1 MMLVRWGA
9 EQLVGWIKMK
19 MRVFAALALI
29 PVGLAAS
36 HAAAGE
42 APVALAALARLEPGQ
57 WELHSRDPANP
68 SFRLCV
74 KDLSDLLQVRH
85 IGKSCSHFVV
95 EDKPMRASVT
105 YACPKAGHGR
115 TDLRVETSRLIQLS
129 SQGVAD
135 GLPFAL
141 NLEGR
146 RTGECGPMARR

>member
-1 MMLVRWGA
+1 
-9 EQLVGWIKMK
+9 MK
-19 MRVFAALALI
+19 LRIFAALGAFPFL
-29 PVGLAAS
+29 LAAT

-42 APVALAALARLEPGQ
+42 RPAALAALARLEPGQ
-57 WELHSRDPANP
+57 WELRSRDPANP
-68 SFRLCV
+68 SLNLCIR
-74 KDLSDLLQVRH
+74 DLKDLLQVRH

>member
-1 MMLVRWGA
+1 MWW
-9 EQLVGWIKMK
+9 VGQMT
-19 MRVFAALALI
+19 MRIFAALALL
-29 PVGLAAS
+29 PAALAAA

-42 APVALAALARLEPGQ
+42 QPGALAALARLEPGQ
-57 WELHSRDPANP
+57 WDLRSRDPANA

-74 KDLSDLLQVRH
+74 RDLNDFIQLRH
-85 IGKSCSHFVV
+85 VGRSCSQFVV

-115 TDLRVETSRLIQLS
+115 TDIRVETSRLIQLS

-141 NLEGR
+141 DLEGR
-146 RTGECGPMARR
+146 RTGECAPTTARR